1 MQVRNEDNF
10 GKQEY
15 SPADDLFSG
24 QDQQGLCGN
33 WNFEISYLEEREV
46 SIESTAEMEKYL
58 QPSGLSFSFQ
68 TRFLGRGRSIAFGNS
83 AENISIAFPQD

>member
-10 GKQEY
+10 GNRN
-15 SPADDLFSG
+15 SRLRNNLFSG

-33 WNFEISYLEEREV
+33 WNFEISYLEESEV

-58 QPSGLSFSFQ
+58 QPSGLSFSLQ
-68 TRFLGRGRSIAFGNS
+68 TRFLGRGRCIAFGNS